1 MSTDILGTCSQVLK
15 ILSEHVSSDNEISK
29 TLSPGNENG
38 HCTNHKKSADI
49 TQKVGQGIE
58 TVQTVVCH
66 SPEPVDKMPIL
77 ANALNV
83 ATPFQTT
90 NPQECQKTEIFFMSA
105 DGSIKRR
112 FLPEDLPAKRKHPA
126 PTLMPGTGIPY
137 RTPGQSSRNKNGKI
151 KRPMNA
157 FMIWARTARGK
168 LAEETPNASNAEI
181 SVKLGELWSRLSKEE
196 KQKYYMEAERVKAR
210 HRQDFPDWIYQPEP
224 STKKGVEE
232 CGTTL
237 NHRQLWSKYNEN
249 RPKMVASQIPPTPQG
264 PFVNFIGQQNR
275 PILPRNV
282 MPIQPVTMLPPGNQ
296 FVCPPGIR
304 IVQPMQ
310 YPMFGQPFQQ
320 RNFLNGNQLP
330 FQDIP
335 RLQTAGI
342 PDYNA
347 VQNVTI
353 IHPKPVSVQIPAPKG
368 RPPVVTERLKAVPA
382 NLQEKIQPEAA
393 GKTDHPITLDS
404 KDCNATEKNEKA
416 NKVCKKNSHAPETS
430 ANDSTDKPVEDREQK
445 SKKAQ
450 RSRKKDNDNKK
461 SSSKKSKKADHSNT
475 LDTDK
480 TADDDSEL
488 ASTTLPGSTTQL
500 REEHPE
506 DFWPFPFPPAEQESH
521 VDDIF
526 EDPIDDTIGER
537 DPYNTYFCREKEK
550 VEDDNDKLNVDVSS
564 WQQYLRNDQQQKP
577 SEQSE
582 KLDTFFVEE
591 KAEIVNCPSDF
602 DICPVPVA
610 LTLARQDDDNRQ
622 NDKMD
627 TSFGNSITNAI
638 NVLGGDENEECYDSN
653 SAIEIDSENSNS
665 DAEISPKNMVIDSND
680 HSDNYVNHNKI
691 SGRPVSTPM
700 DTRPLKKRTNRYIH
714 NMEDSNGT
722 LGEQQISRD
731 PSKSHSNT
739 AKDISHK
746 IDDCLSRL
754 RKAIDAS

>member
-1 MSTDILGTCSQVLK
+1 MSKDILGTCSQVLK

-29 TLSPGNENG
+29 TLSPENENG
-38 HCTNHKKSADI
+38 LGTNQTNSANL
-49 TQKVGQGIE
+49 TQKVGRGIA

-77 ANALNV
+77 ANALNI
-83 ATPFQTT
+83 ATPFQAI

-112 FLPEDLPAKRKHPA
+112 FLPEDLPAKRRHPA

-181 SVKLGELWSRLSKEE
+181 SVKLGELWSHLAKEE

-237 NHRQLWSKYNEN
+237 NHRQLWSKYNES
-249 RPKMVASQIPPTPQG
+249 RPKMAPSQIAPTPQG
-264 PFVNFIGQQNR
+264 PFINFIGQQNR

-282 MPIQPVTMLPPGNQ
+282 MPIQPVTMLPQGNQ
-296 FVCPPGIR
+296 FVCPPGLR

-310 YPMFGQPFQQ
+310 YPMYGQQFQP
-320 RNFLNGNQLP
+320 RNFLNGNQIP
-330 FQDIP
+330 YQDVP

-353 IHPKPVSVQIPAPKG
+353 IHPKPFPVQIPAPRG

-382 NLQEKIQPEAA
+382 NLQAKIQAEAA
-393 GKTDHPITLDS
+393 GKTDHHPIVLES
-404 KDCNATEKNEKA
+404 KDCNATEKNEKT
-416 NKVCKKNSHAPETS
+416 NKECKKDTPETS
-430 ANDSTDKPVEDREQK
+430 DNGNNDKPVEDKEQK
-445 SKKAQ
+445 TKKAQ
-450 RSRKKDNDNKK
+450 RTRKKDNDNKK
-461 SSSKKSKKADHSNT
+461 SSSKKSKKADQSNT

-480 TADDDSEL
+480 TTDDDSEL

-521 VDDIF
+521 VDDMF
-526 EDPIDDTIGER
+526 EGPIDDTIVER

-550 VEDDNDKLNVDVSS
+550 GEDDKLNVDVSS
-564 WQQYLRNDQQQKP
+564 WQQYLRHDQQQKP

-602 DICPVPVA
+602 DICPIPVA
-610 LTLARQDDDNRQ
+610 LTLTRQEDDNRQ

-638 NVLGGDENEECYDSN
+638 NVLGGHENEERYESN
-653 SAIEIDSENSNS
+653 SAIEIDSENSSS
-665 DAEISPKNMVIDSND
+665 DSDISSKNMVIDCND
-680 HSDNYVNHNKI
+680 HSDSYVNHNAI
-691 SGRPVSTPM
+691 SGRQVTAPM

-731 PSKSHSNT
+731 QSKSHSN
-739 AKDISHK
+739 AGKYISIQ
-746 IDDCLSRL
+746 IDDCLSQL
-754 RKAIDAS
+754 RKPIGTS